1 MLHALISLAHC
12 PQAQKQLRALA
23 HTLAQML
30 AQNTRSLRCLLKTL
44 ARSEHLL
51 KTLVRSEHLLTRSLR
66 CLLRTLARS
75 DACSKH
81 SLAQMLAQN
90 TRLLRCLLRTLARSD
105 ACSEHSLAQMLAQNT
120 RSLRALAQNTRLLRA
135 LAHTLAQ
142 MLAQITRSLPTS
154 KMLGCAVLMCAH
166 FPPLANDCVRSLCP
180 HAQAAACSYMCLLP
194 TPSERP
200 CPLILPACAGCSMFL
215 CILTSHP

>member
-44 ARSEHLL
+44 ARSDAC
-51 KTLVRSEHLLTRSLR
+51 SEHSLAQMLAQNTRSLR

-81 SLAQMLAQN
+81 SLAQSTCSKHSFAQS
-90 TRLLRCLLRTLARSD
+90 TCSHARSD
-105 ACSEHSLAQMLAQNT
+105 ACSDHSLAAHQQNAG
-120 RSLRALAQNTRLLRA
+120 LR
-135 LAHTLAQ
+135 
-142 MLAQITRSLPTS
+142 
-154 KMLGCAVLMCAH
+154 
-166 FPPLANDCVRSLCP
+166 
-180 HAQAAACSYMCLLP
+180 CSYVCSLP
-194 TPSERP
+194 TPSKRLRP
-200 CPLILPACAGCSMFL
+200 LTLPACAGCSMFL
-215 CILTSHP
+215 CVLASHS

>member
-81 SLAQMLAQN
+81 SLAQSTCSKHSFAQS
-90 TRLLRCLLRTLARSD
+90 TCSHARSD
-105 ACSEHSLAQMLAQNT
+105 ACSDHSLAAHQQNAG
-120 RSLRALAQNTRLLRA
+120 LR
-135 LAHTLAQ
+135 
-142 MLAQITRSLPTS
+142 
-154 KMLGCAVLMCAH
+154 
-166 FPPLANDCVRSLCP
+166 
-180 HAQAAACSYMCLLP
+180 CSYVCSLP
-194 TPSERP
+194 TPSKRLRP
-200 CPLILPACAGCSMFL
+200 LTLPACAGCSMFL
-215 CILTSHP
+215 CVLASHS